1 MNRLNRLNFS
11 GGPGALPES
20 VLLQAREAMIEV
32 PEVGLSVL
40 GISHRSDWFAA
51 VVSELEA
58 NIHALLG
65 LPENYHVLR
74 LQGGATQQFT
84 MLELQQWIAKATGRN
99 RLFIEVPDAVSG
111 FLASGFG
118 WAPGAPITK
127 DQWLMLQHD
136 NVVSTAN
143 GLAALGIAPTA
154 LADVADGW
162 LVQYR
167 RHGRF
172 AAMAR

>member
-1 MNRLNRLNFS
+1 MQDTHILT
-11 GGPGALPES
+11 
-20 VLLQAREAMIEV
+20 
-32 PEVGLSVL
+32 LSCPDRA
-40 GISHRSDWFAA
+40 GIVH
-51 VVSELEA
+51 
-58 NIHALLG
+58 
-65 LPENYHVLR
+65 
-74 LQGGATQQFT
+74 
-84 MLELQQWIAKATGRN
+84 
-99 RLFIEVPDAVSG
+99 AVSG

-127 DQWLMLQHD
+127 DQWLMLQQD

-172 AAMAR
+172 AAVAR